1 MLEWFREK
9 GSGNVYRWADKGV
22 ERWLC
27 PALLRYFQ
35 QAAEKLH
42 IQVRAGLE

>member
-1 MLEWFREK
+1 MLEWAREK
-9 GSGNVYRWADKGV
+9 GSGNVYRWAEKGM
-22 ERWLC
+22 EGRLC

-42 IQVRAGLE
+42 VQVRAGLE